1 MISSI
6 DAGMR
11 LANRFVIS
19 SSSPT
24 VETIFTS
31 ERNDIS
37 PLLSKRLIVEYG
49 TPLLLLTLS
58 RRLTSIVFTRVTVGT
73 GAVIQSLKASERL
86 LSLGSIS
93 VLMLSPN
100 NTSEKNPTL

>member
-49 TPLLLLTLS
+49 TPLL
-58 RRLTSIVFTRVTVGT
+58 
-73 GAVIQSLKASERL
+73 
-86 LSLGSIS
+86 
-93 VLMLSPN
+93 
-100 NTSEKNPTL
+100 